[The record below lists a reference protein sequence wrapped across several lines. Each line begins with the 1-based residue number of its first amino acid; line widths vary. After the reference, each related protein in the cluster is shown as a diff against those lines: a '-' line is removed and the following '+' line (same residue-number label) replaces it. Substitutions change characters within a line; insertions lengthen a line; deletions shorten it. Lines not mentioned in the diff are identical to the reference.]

1 MKYSLAI
8 FDFDGTLA
16 DSFSFFVSAV
26 NKLADHHGFNQL
38 DLENLD
44 TIRGYDLKTIL
55 KHLNL
60 PLWKTPIIGN
70 HYKKLMA
77 ENIHSI
83 KMFDGIESTL
93 RTLAQY
99 DITLAVVSSNSS
111 DNVKEVLGPEL
122 SGLIGHFECG
132 ASLLGKR
139 AHLKKILRRSG
150 YERHQAIYIGDEVRD
165 GDAAQGERID
175 FGAVAWGY
183 TTPAALQARTPQ
195 VIFRTPGEI
204 VRQLAP
210 CTQQVPDNAVSAW

>member
-16 DSFSFFVSAV
+16 DSFPFFVSAV
-26 NKLADHHGFNQL
+26 NRLADQHGFNRL
-38 DLENLD
+38 DIDNLD
-44 TIRGYDLKTIL
+44 EIRGYDIKTIL
-55 KHLNL
+55 KHVNL

-83 KMFDGIESTL
+83 KMFEGIETTL
-93 RTLAQY
+93 RALAKY

-111 DNVKEVLGPEL
+111 DNVKEVLGAEL
-122 SGLIGHFECG
+122 SSLIGHFECG

-139 AHLKKILRRSG
+139 AHLKKILRHSG

-165 GDAAQGERID
+165 RDAAQGERID

-183 TTPAALQARTPQ
+183 ATPAALQARTPQ
-195 VIFRTPGEI
+195 LMFQTPAEI
-204 VRQLAP
+204 VGRLAP
-210 CTQQVPDNAVSAW
+210 QINKEAVSAW